1 MKACSWSSQC
11 LWWYS
16 GVVSQFPL
24 RMPVTEVGKW
34 PLDGGSMLGLVG
46 DGIPELP
53 CSPCGYG
60 FVSLRPLYCPINEPS
75 SLNWMSTLSPY
86 STRLSSLSR
95 FRSGHSERWLK
106 ERFSSLSLL
115 HNQIHTNQINEQ
127 IRWCMCCSFRRTNIR
142 PAVCHSLLIRIVCSS
157 PFTVLFIIIQEMTGF
172 W

>member
-1 MKACSWSSQC
+1 M
-11 LWWYS
+11 
-16 GVVSQFPL
+16 SQFPL
-24 RMPVTEVGKW
+24 RMPVTEVGKR

-53 CSPCGYG
+53 CSPCAYA
-60 FVSLRPLYCPINEPS
+60 FVSLRPLYCPMNEPS

-95 FRSGHSERWLK
+95 FRSGQSERWLN

-127 IRWCMCCSFRRTNIR
+127 IRWHRLSSFRWTNIH
-142 PAVCHSLLIRIVCSS
+142 PAVYHSL
-157 PFTVLFIIIQEMTGF
+157 
-172 W
+172 